1 MDKDFYKLC
10 QQKNDCLQ
18 AQYETERKYI
28 YNKYNQEFTV
38 LEGFFD
44 FCIELGKVLDSY
56 IPEPEKPFLQFALL
70 RIHERALKISREAKI
85 MMENGSASGAIA
97 RWRTLF
103 EFSVVANILIKY
115 PDLAQKYID
124 YAAVDDY
131 KFARRLVEYQD
142 RLNLFHY
149 DLSAFHDIEM
159 AYRNVKAKYSW
170 TGKQDYEWAKND
182 EIKAPNLF
190 NLAKAVGLEHLYAY
204 VDEAH
209 KYNHPCMRYL
219 LNDRGSKP
227 TEDDLQ
233 SYLFSPSGIE
243 LPVQLTAISLQTINC
258 AVIAGYAQ
266 LSSANGEQLGCYLL
280 QNKDFPATIIELV
293 KERILKQEGQ
303 TDAD

>member
-1 MDKDFYKLC
+1 MDMNFYRLC
-10 QQKNDCLQ
+10 QQKNEYLQ
-18 AQYETERKYI
+18 EQYKFNREHI
-28 YNKYNQEFTV
+28 YAEYEQEFSI

-44 FCIELGKVLDSY
+44 FCIELGNTLDGY

-70 RIHERALKISREAKI
+70 RIHEKALKVSREAKI
-85 MMENGSASGAIA
+85 LMENGSASGSIA

-124 YAAVDDY
+124 YSAIDDY
-131 KFARRLVEYQD
+131 KYARRLVEYQD
-142 RLNLFHY
+142 RLNLFRY
-149 DLSAFHDIEM
+149 DLDTFPEIEA
-159 AYRNVKAKYSW
+159 AYNNIKKKYGW

-190 NLAKAVGLEHLYAY
+190 SLAEAVGLEHLYAY

-219 LNDRGSKP
+219 INDRGSRIP
-227 TEDDLQ
+227 GNEIQ
-233 SYLFSPSGIE
+233 SYLFSPFGME
-243 LPVQLTAISLQTINC
+243 LPIQLTAISLETVNC

-266 LSSANGEQLGCYLL
+266 LHSADSDQLSCYLCR
-280 QNKDFPATIIELV
+280 NKDFPSTIIELA
-293 KERILKQEGQ
+293 KARIRRQEEQ